1 MTTSGALTTL
11 SGSFCSHG
19 TSPRPT
25 LAASSHGPS
34 VSRLKRGRSPT
45 AEDVALLRK
54 EALRAASRAEL
65 AVAGGHGQWIWRVGE
80 DLEYPVGALA
90 RSAVELLTTAEELS
104 RLRECA
110 SETCQWLFL
119 DRSKSRTRRWCDMR
133 DCGNRAKAR
142 RFYER
147 TTRAKRRARS

>member
-1 MTTSGALTTL
+1 M
-11 SGSFCSHG
+11 
-19 TSPRPT
+19 
-25 LAASSHGPS
+25 
-34 VSRLKRGRSPT
+34 RSPERVQCIIAGLT
-45 AEDVALLRK
+45 KSVWLARSTPARPAAERFRGLALQLD
-54 EALRAASRAEL
+54 EASRAAYREL
-65 AVAGGHGQWIWRVGE
+65 VESAGFDAWFGQVSPI
-80 DLEYPVGALA
+80 
-90 RSAVELLTTAEELS
+90 EELS

-147 TTRAKRRARS
+147 TTRAKRQARS